1 MSEQWK
7 WASYTR
13 VREAAEELKGLIR
26 AKYPDAEFRLSRDPD
41 QRRSW
46 LLWATVAGVAD
57 PEDVSTLITDRE
69 EDMLSEEHIPIHVIP
84 IVQATSPAKPAAVTV
99 RRAG

>member
-1 MSEQWK
+1 
-7 WASYTR
+7 
-13 VREAAEELKGLIR
+13 
-26 AKYPDAEFRLSRDPD
+26 
-41 QRRSW
+41 
-46 LLWATVAGVAD
+46 VAGVAD